1 MRINS
6 GCQLVNTYALIN
18 GVEQEVLVHYFVQP
32 AEDDT
37 NTPFGIELE
46 SVIFK
51 DGGKPKV
58 QAFCMADN
66 CGSSAILFDAYATW
80 DYDKQEYVLLNV
92 FEKEPVCDDCGGR
105 GNIDWQ
111 EVEDEGDVL
120 GEMSEVEQDR
130 LVASILES
138 YEWSE

>member
-1 MRINS
+1 MRIKS
-6 GCQLVNTYALIN
+6 GCQQVDTHAFIN

-46 SVIFK
+46 SVIF
-51 DGGKPKV
+51 
-58 QAFCMADN
+58 
-66 CGSSAILFDAYATW
+66 
-80 DYDKQEYVLLNV
+80 
-92 FEKEPVCDDCGGR
+92 
-105 GNIDWQ
+105 
-111 EVEDEGDVL
+111 EDEGDVL
-120 GEMSEVEQDR
+120 GEMSEVEQER